1 MHLFEVPFYYIEYGI
16 AQLGALA
23 MWKQYK
29 TNKEQTLDHYMNA
42 LSKGYTQ
49 TLTKLYQTAGI
60 DFDFSAENVK
70 ALSEFVKE
78 EMKAVFE

>member
-1 MHLFEVPFYYIEYGI
+1 LFEVPFYYIEYGI

-29 TNKEQTLDHYMNA
+29 NDKEKTLDNYMLA

-49 TLTKLYQTAGI
+49 TLKDLYQTAGI
-60 DFDFSAENVK
+60 NFDFSANNVN
-70 ALSEFVKE
+70 ALSEFVKD
-78 EMKAVFE
+78 EMKVIFG